1 MAEKLND
8 DILTLISKNLEGV
21 ASEDEN
27 LRLHTW
33 ISIAESNRKYYLE
46 LKNIW
51 EASDHNLSY
60 NKIDDVEGL
69 KKVKIRISIG
79 RSGNKLWGYLQRIA
93 AILLIPVTVGTIFF
107 MRHRSEGNS
116 ASGGPVYNEVYAAF
130 GTRSALKL
138 ADSTLV
144 WLNSGSSLRYP
155 DRFTGRNREVDLKGE
170 AYFEVKTDPSHPF
183 IVKTSNFIV
192 KATGTKFNVLNYES
206 NSLSEVTLIS
216 GKVSV
221 NELTGSNKSN
231 LISNLGPNQ
240 HLKYDKQNKTI
251 SLRDEDSYKY
261 YAWKDGKLIF
271 RNEPLSDVV
280 KKIGQVFN
288 VDIQLNGPE
297 LQGYRYRATFQDE
310 SLEEILRL
318 LKMTSPVDYKEI
330 KRTPLPDGSF
340 PKKQVI
346 IFQKNLIKSY

>member
-21 ASEDEN
+21 ASEEEN
-27 LRLHTW
+27 LRLHLW
-33 ISIAESNRKYYLE
+33 ISVSETNRKYYLE

-51 EASDHNLSY
+51 EASSHYPFHD
-60 NKIDDVEGL
+60 KIDPVEGL
-69 KKVKIRISIG
+69 KRVKGRISI
-79 RSGNKLWGYLQRIA
+79 RQSDNRLWVYMQRIA
-93 AILLIPVTVGTIFF
+93 AILLIPVTIGTILF
-107 MRHRSEGNS
+107 MRHRSEGYS
-116 ASGGPVYNEVYAAF
+116 VSGGPVYNEVYAAF

-155 DRFTGRNREVDLKGE
+155 DRFTGKNREVDLKGE
-170 AYFEVKTDPSHPF
+170 AYFEVKSDVSHPF
-183 IVKTSNFIV
+183 IVRTSNFMV

-206 NSLSEVTLIS
+206 NRISEVTLVS

-221 NELTGSNKSN
+221 NELTNGDKSN
-231 LISNLGPNQ
+231 LISKLGPNQ
-240 HLKYDKQNKTI
+240 HLNYDKQNKTI
-251 SLRDEDSYKY
+251 CLRDEDSYKY

-288 VDIQLNGPE
+288 VDIQLKGSE
-297 LQGYRYRATFQDE
+297 LQEYRYRATFQDE

-318 LKMTSPVDYKEI
+318 LKLTSPVDYAEI

-346 IFQKNLIKSY
+346 IFQKNLIKSN

>member
-27 LRLHTW
+27 LRLHVW
-33 ISIAESNRKYYLE
+33 ISISESNKKYYLE

-51 EASDHNLSY
+51 EAASLNPAH
-60 NKIDDVEGL
+60 NKIDTGEGL
-69 KKVKIRISIG
+69 KRVIDRISITQ
-79 RSGNKLWGYLQRIA
+79 SDKKVWIYLERIA
-93 AILLIPVTVGTIFF
+93 AVLLIPVTVGTFLF
-107 MRHRSEGNS
+107 THYRLDSHSLSGN
-116 ASGGPVYNEVYAAF
+116 PVYNEVYAAF

-155 DRFTGRNREVDLKGE
+155 DRFIGTNREVELKGE
-170 AYFEVKTDPSHPF
+170 AYFEVKSDVSHPF
-183 IVKTSNFIV
+183 IVRTSNFFV

-221 NELTGSNKSN
+221 NELINGEKSN
-231 LISNLGPNQ
+231 LISTLLPNQ
-240 HLKYDKQNKTI
+240 HLNFDKLNKTI
-251 SLRDEDSYKY
+251 KIRDEDSYKY

-288 VDIQLNGPE
+288 VDIQLKGSQ
-297 LQGYRYRATFQDE
+297 LQEYRYRATFQEE

-318 LKMTSPVDYKEI
+318 LKMTSPVDYEEI

-346 IFQKNLIKSY
+346 IFQKNQLKNN